1 MVSGNTRIQVMPW
14 FLVPM
19 REKYLDECRLIV
31 IKQVP
36 QARVDVRP
44 VPERPHVDLG
54 HLRAVEGFSQR
65 PHQSPVDP
73 DQLRRVDRVRLV
85 QDDPQLK
92 NQF

>member
-1 MVSGNTRIQVMPW
+1 MVSGCTRPQLMPW
-14 FLVPM
+14 FLEPM

-31 IKQVP
+31 IEQVP

-54 HLRAVEGFSQR
+54 HLRAVESFAQR
-65 PHQSPVDP
+65 PHQSPMDP
-73 DQLRRVDRVRLV
+73 DQLRCVDRVRLV